1 MTTKTHDTST
11 NQCYTNDLLT
21 HRGCR
26 MLDPKPQLSHAA
38 VKANIEHYHNLL
50 DQLDSQRDLL
60 KEQLDYWL
68 TELKALND

>member
-1 MTTKTHDTST
+1 
-11 NQCYTNDLLT
+11 
-21 HRGCR
+21 

-38 VKANIEHYHNLL
+38 VKANIEHYHNKL

>member
-1 MTTKTHDTST
+1 
-11 NQCYTNDLLT
+11 
-21 HRGCR
+21 